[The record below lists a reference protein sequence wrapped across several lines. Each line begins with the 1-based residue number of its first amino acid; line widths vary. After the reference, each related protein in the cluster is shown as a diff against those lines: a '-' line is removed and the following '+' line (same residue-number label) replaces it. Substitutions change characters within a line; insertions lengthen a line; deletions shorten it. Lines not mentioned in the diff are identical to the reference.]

1 MGEHL
6 RSGDAA
12 PLRLVDAEHAA
23 QITEAC
29 CREQSVAQRMD
40 RDVAVGMTR
49 AAVSV
54 IEEQSQQPARAAAF

>member
-23 QITEAC
+23 QIAEAG
-29 CREQSVAQRMD
+29 CREQSVAQRVD
-40 RDVAVGMTR
+40 RDIAIGMTG

-54 IEEQSQQPARAAAF
+54 IEEQPQ